1 MRNSTT
7 AESLSHL
14 LKKHKQTWME
24 RKTVLFLSKENAL
37 TFALKKGE
45 FFAGESGKQKTVLI

>member
-1 MRNSTT
+1 
-7 AESLSHL
+7 
-14 LKKHKQTWME
+14 ME

-37 TFALKKGE
+37 TFASKKGE